1 MPVPVPSLSAA
12 SPALKHPNAGNPLKT
27 HLHSSHHHGRTLSL
41 SAAGIPPSLGGHD
54 QWLSLLHPWEKSKL
68 LDDYHRPATAV
79 ESHEQGFRHGLAG
92 AVNVSAIKGAHAEAC
107 TPPLSTAFRRCDLEV
122 GSTMLRPWTASH
134 VENQVAPT
142 KLASESGDG
151 GQLRGMRGWSSTPN
165 LCVEDETGVFA
176 PLLEDDSSD
185 LVYGDLH
192 SSPIEPLTPFGEY
205 VDRAVASSDA
215 TAIYDPLVRSRSRE
229 LPIAPCGS
237 GSSDFQ
243 LYLDTSA
250 KEDPHSC
257 ENQSPPTAT
266 LTYKRLAEPIAD
278 WVITYVWKVCTNG
291 IALPQSTSSYTPANA
306 AQVSLP
312 APLHL
317 TSAVHSLLM
326 STLLQPSAILLA
338 LWYIAR
344 LPVYFGAA
352 GLGPEHVKER
362 RFRVELFGDT
372 HGHLNG
378 ECREGA
384 ATFRLIVLG
393 FMLANKWLD
402 DHTFSNKTWHTI
414 SQVPVQS
421 LNKLEYFALDI
432 LAHDLS
438 ISPSAWS
445 EWLNHLLS
453 YHHSRS
459 PSLFPQPISRPSS
472 NPHSIIRR
480 SIQEI
485 MEAPLGHSLDEPVF
499 LGVESRLREK
509 FGSVSSCGDWD
520 SFDIDLD
527 EDGPLREEYLPRRRA
542 SNGSGSVGDHRP
554 LPPYRPSIGQPTSLL
569 PPVRWSPPG
578 NDCLSNRTGA
588 VFVATHPPLPT
599 HYVAA
604 PAMYPVWPTASATF
618 FPQKN
623 HADGQY
629 TGNYLPLSHDPCW
642 CPAPRACAPQQ
653 TQLCYCTDLHPTSSH
668 SGGYFHGRL
677 DHCCTDI
684 RVTPPVAG
692 YPAYMATTWGQREQ
706 YGNAASRKP
715 LGPHPPVTHQTNWF
729 RA

>member
-27 HLHSSHHHGRTLSL
+27 YLHSSHHHGRTLSL

-229 LPIAPCGS
+229 LPIAPCSS

-414 SQVPVQS
+414 SQ
-421 LNKLEYFALDI
+421 
-432 LAHDLS
+432 AHDLS

-485 MEAPLGHSLDEPVF
+485 MEAPLGHSSDEPVF

-604 PAMYPVWPTASATF
+604 PAMYPETIYLCPTIRAGVLLRVPVHLSRPNYATARIF
-618 FPQKN
+618 
-623 HADGQY
+623 
-629 TGNYLPLSHDPCW
+629 
-642 CPAPRACAPQQ
+642 
-653 TQLCYCTDLHPTSSH
+653 
-668 SGGYFHGRL
+668 
-677 DHCCTDI
+677 I
-684 RVTPPVAG
+684 R
-692 YPAYMATTWGQREQ
+692 
-706 YGNAASRKP
+706 
-715 LGPHPPVTHQTNWF
+715 PPVTVEGIFTEDWITVAPTSALPLPSQGTLLIWLQLGVNESSTAMQPLENRSALTHP
-729 RA
+729 